1 MFDRRNHYYEGY
13 EQARMKGVP
22 LTELYATA
30 YNAWVSDFDMPLA
43 KSNDLEA
50 YMKYLADTI
59 TLKAMEKEGYDF
71 VKTDVKTYCFVK
83 K

>member
-1 MFDRRNHYYEGY
+1 MFNRENSYFEGY
-13 EQARMKGVP
+13 EQARTNGVP

-30 YNAWVSDFDMPLA
+30 YNAWVSDFDMTLA
-43 KSNDLEA
+43 KSDDLEA

-59 TLKAMEKEGYDF
+59 TLKAMEKEGYDL

>member
-30 YNAWVSDFDMPLA
+30 YNAWVSDSSMTLRESEELEVYMDSSGKAFLTTGIPTVKMLQSGTKDM
-43 KSNDLEA
+43 K
-50 YMKYLADTI
+50 I
-59 TLKAMEKEGYDF
+59 TDF
-71 VKTDVKTYCFVK
+71 SL
-83 K
+83 

>member
-1 MFDRRNHYYEGY
+1 MFNRENSYFEGY
-13 EQARMKGVP
+13 EQARTNGVP

-30 YNAWVSDFDMPLA
+30 YNAWVSDFDMTLA
-43 KSNDLEA
+43 NSDDLEA

-59 TLKAMEKEGYDF
+59 TLKAMEKDGYDF
-71 VKTDVKTYCFVK
+71 VKTDQKTYCFVK

>member
-1 MFDRRNHYYEGY
+1 MFNRENSYFEGY
-13 EQARMKGVP
+13 EQARTNGVP

-30 YNAWVSDFDMPLA
+30 YNAWVSDFDMTLA
-43 KSNDLEA
+43 KSDDLEA

-59 TLKAMEKEGYDF
+59 TLKAMEKDGYDF
-71 VKTDVKTYCFVK
+71 VKKDQKTYCFVK

>member
-1 MFDRRNHYYEGY
+1 MFNRENSYFEGY
-13 EQARMKGVP
+13 EQARTNGVP

-30 YNAWVSDFDMPLA
+30 YNAWVCAFDMTLA
-43 KSNDLEA
+43 KSDDLEA

-59 TLKAMEKEGYDF
+59 TLKAMEKEGYDL

>member
-13 EQARMKGVP
+13 EKARMKGVP

-30 YNAWVSDFDMPLA
+30 YNAWVSDFDMPIA
-43 KSNDLEA
+43 QSDDLET
-50 YMKYLADTI
+50 YMKYLAGTI
-59 TLKAMEKEGYDF
+59 TLKAMENDGYDF
-71 VKTDVKTYCFVK
+71 VKTDQKTYCFVK

>member
-30 YNAWVSDFDMPLA
+30 YNAWVSDSRGLHEIF
-43 KSNDLEA
+43 SRYNHNSCND
-50 YMKYLADTI
+50 
-59 TLKAMEKEGYDF
+59 G
-71 VKTDVKTYCFVK
+71 
-83 K
+83 